1 LRNSKT
7 IIGAVA
13 IGSAVLCIGA
23 ASAAD
28 MPVKAP
34 YVKAPVAM
42 VYDWTGFYIGVNAGV
57 GIGRDYTRMAIPA
70 GPSWEASYLNPQ
82 GGLGGGQIGYNWQ
95 SPNTFLGAIV
105 FGVEA
110 DIQGTGMR
118 DNYSCLLG
126 CLPGLNLNYNQR
138 LDWFGTVRGRVG
150 LATGPVLSYVTA
162 GWAYGSV
169 KTTVTETIGTTGTF
183 TSDQNRGGW
192 VWGSGIEASLGGNWT
207 GKIEYLYLNLG
218 GRLENFAL
226 NGFAHTM
233 HTDINEHIFRVGLNY
248 RIGGNT
254 GAYVPP
260 PPSNWAGFYLGG
272 NIGSGIARDKTA
284 FSFAAAGVSTE
295 QFNLSPDG
303 INGGVQAGYNWQAA
317 NWVFGLEADIQ
328 ASSQRDQQACV
339 QTCVIVG
346 APILFAAYDARLPW
360 FGTARGRIGYSVGST
375 LFYATGGFA
384 YGGVNTK
391 IAASFL
397 GVPANFEISSTRTG
411 WTVGGGIETPLS
423 FLPEVL
429 GRNWTSKTEYLYVDL
444 GTQTGSTA
452 IAIPGAGVV
461 TATNSTQVREHIFRS
476 GLSYHFN
483 SPVVAKY

>member
-1 LRNSKT
+1 MQNPKT
-7 IIGAVA
+7 IIGVA
-13 IGSAVLCIGA
+13 IGSALLGIGA

-57 GIGRDYTRMAIPA
+57 GIGRDYTRMDIPA
-70 GPSWEASYLNPQ
+70 GLSFETNYLNPH

-95 SPNTFLGAIV
+95 TPNTFLGPIV

-118 DNYSCLLG
+118 DDSNCLIG
-126 CLPGLNLNYNQR
+126 CVAGASLNYNQR

-183 TSDQNRGGW
+183 TSDQNRSGW

-218 GRLENFAL
+218 DRLDNFVL
-226 NGFAHTM
+226 NGFAHSM
-233 HTDINEHIFRVGLNY
+233 STDIREHIFRVGLNY
-248 RIGGNT
+248 RIGGN
-254 GAYVPP
+254 GAAYVPP

-272 NIGSGIARDKTA
+272 NIGSGIARDPTT
-284 FSFAAAGVSTE
+284 FSFAAAGVSAE
-295 QFNLSPDG
+295 RFNLSPDG

-317 NWVFGLEADIQ
+317 NWVFGVEADIQ
-328 ASSQRDQQACV
+328 ASSQRDNRTCV
-339 QTCVIVG
+339 QTCNPGPG
-346 APILFAAYDARLPW
+346 APINFARYDATLPW

-391 IAASFL
+391 IATSFL
-397 GVPANFEISSTRTG
+397 GVPANLDVSSTKTG

-423 FLPEVL
+423 FLPELL

-444 GTQTGSTA
+444 GTQTASTT
-452 IAIPGAGVV
+452 IAIPGAGTV

-476 GLSYHFN
+476 GLSYRFG